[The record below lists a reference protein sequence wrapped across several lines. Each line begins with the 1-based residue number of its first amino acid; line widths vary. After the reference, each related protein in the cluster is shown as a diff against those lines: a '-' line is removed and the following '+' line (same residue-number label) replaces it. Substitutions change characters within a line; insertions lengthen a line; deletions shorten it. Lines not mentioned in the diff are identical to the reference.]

1 MFLLWPYM
9 LLLTDKE
16 KEKEASGGLCVCVC
30 LCLVPLFLLGFISSL
45 PKLAWVKRLCCC
57 CTNCEAILGLTS
69 WNSLLFCGSLC
80 VQLSTRRGGSSEIY
94 YSNLMILI
102 HFSFYWTLNTL
113 ELMMRK
119 DKIYVRNENRQDLGL
134 IFL

>member
-1 MFLLWPYM
+1 
-9 LLLTDKE
+9 
-16 KEKEASGGLCVCVC
+16 
-30 LCLVPLFLLGFISSL
+30 
-45 PKLAWVKRLCCC
+45 
-57 CTNCEAILGLTS
+57 
-69 WNSLLFCGSLC
+69 